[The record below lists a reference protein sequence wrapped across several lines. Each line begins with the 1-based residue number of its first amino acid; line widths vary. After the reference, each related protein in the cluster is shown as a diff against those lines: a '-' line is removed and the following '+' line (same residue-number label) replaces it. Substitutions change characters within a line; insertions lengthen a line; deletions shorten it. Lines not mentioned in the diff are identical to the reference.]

1 MNDEEAQLSN
11 HRLPSPYTKRSRWQV
26 GKLCTPTISC
36 TLSPWNKEYAAASA
50 CSMNNLQKGVPC
62 QSKQNPS
69 ASPDSEHY
77 GIGVSENSKT
87 HLPVAARAAH
97 GGGRGRSG
105 NPAHRQ
111 YRKAPFGRASALP
124 KTAPALAPQM
134 ERLLWWSWSR
144 FRKCLAKQ
152 LHMLD

>member
-36 TLSPWNKEYAAASA
+36 TLSPSNKEYAAASA

-69 ASPDSEHY
+69 TSPDSEHY

-87 HLPVAARAAH
+87 HLPIAARAAH

-111 YRKAPFGRASALP
+111 YRKPHASLDPFHSA
-124 KTAPALAPQM
+124 KF
-134 ERLLWWSWSR
+134 
-144 FRKCLAKQ
+144 FRKPRCNLKHFPQKNAPLAAEFRIPHRK
-152 LHMLD
+152 